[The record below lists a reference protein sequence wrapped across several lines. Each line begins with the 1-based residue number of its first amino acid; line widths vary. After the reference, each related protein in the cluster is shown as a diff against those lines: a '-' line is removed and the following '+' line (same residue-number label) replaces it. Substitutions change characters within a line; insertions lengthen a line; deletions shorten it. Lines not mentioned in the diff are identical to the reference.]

1 VSTRRQEIVRL
12 LAASEISFEDL
23 RRLLRVPVA
32 VLEEDLR
39 HVERSL
45 RADGERLRV
54 EPTLCPECGFTLRLR
69 PGRFATAGRCP
80 RCGNERLLPPRL
92 SIVPRES

>member
-1 VSTRRQEIVRL
+1 VSTRRQEIQRL
-12 LAASEISFEDL
+12 LAASEVSFEDL

-39 HVERSL
+39 HVDRSL
-45 RADGERLRV
+45 RSAGRRLRV
-54 EPTLCPECGFTLRLR
+54 EPARCPECGFALRQR

-80 RCGNERLLPPRL
+80 RCGNERLLAPRL
-92 SIVPRES
+92 TIPEE